1 MKTITLKIDDSITDN
16 FFWLL
21 NRFSEEE
28 VRILE
33 QRDYVTDDDY
43 LRSIPGMVE
52 SLKKARKEPMKNGIS
67 MQQLGW

>member
-1 MKTITLKIDDSITDN
+1 MKTVTLKIDDSITN
-16 FFWLL
+16 IFFWLL
-21 NRFSEEE
+21 NRFSEKE

-33 QRDYVTDDDY
+33 QSDYVTDDDY

-52 SLKKARKEPMKNGIS
+52 SLKKARKEPMENGIS